1 MCNPRVHEEEEK
13 YILSV
18 LLEEKKKKK
27 RSSSPESDLYSFVGS
42 RATLQES
49 FLGNIGERKREK
61 EEREVSVV

>member
-1 MCNPRVHEEEEK
+1 MHEEEEK

-18 LLEEKKKKK
+18 LLEEKKKKKK

-49 FLGNIGERKREK
+49 FLGNIGERKRER

>member
-1 MCNPRVHEEEEK
+1 MYNPRVHEEEEK
-13 YILSV
+13 YISSV

-27 RSSSPESDLYSFVGS
+27 ISSSPESDLYSFVGS